1 MRIIRTI
8 SLGRWRD
15 KLFRNAERIAEH
27 RWAEG
32 IVFLME
38 LVGCTIFPLPNALT
52 MVALVTA
59 APRKW
64 LRFALGAVAGD
75 LVAGV
80 VLYAASRLFFQS
92 FGLRLISFYQLT
104 EKWASV
110 VEWFQTGWGI
120 AFIFL
125 ACITT
130 GLFRVAGLA
139 AGFTAMNPLLFLTVL
154 TLSRGFRWVA
164 ECAAI
169 KYVRDR
175 VRSWPKHYYK
185 YAAVGVGAGLLAFAV
200 LVFVKLAA

>member
-1 MRIIRTI
+1 MRIISTI
-8 SLGRWRD
+8 SLRRWTD
-15 KLFRNAERIAEH
+15 KIFRNTERIAEH

-32 IVFLME
+32 IVLLME
-38 LVGCTIFPLPNALT
+38 LIGCTIFPLPNALI

-64 LRFALGAVAGD
+64 LRFALGATAGD
-75 LVAGV
+75 LIGGA

-92 FGLRLISFYQLT
+92 YGMQLISFYQLT

-139 AGFTAMNPLLFLTVL
+139 AGFTAMNPLLFLAVL
-154 TLSRGFRWVA
+154 TLSRGIRWIA

-169 KYVRDR
+169 KYVGDR
-175 VRSWPKHYYK
+175 VRTWPTHYYK
-185 YAAVGVGAGLLAFAV
+185 YAALGVGLIAFAV
-200 LVFVKLAA
+200 LIVVSLAA